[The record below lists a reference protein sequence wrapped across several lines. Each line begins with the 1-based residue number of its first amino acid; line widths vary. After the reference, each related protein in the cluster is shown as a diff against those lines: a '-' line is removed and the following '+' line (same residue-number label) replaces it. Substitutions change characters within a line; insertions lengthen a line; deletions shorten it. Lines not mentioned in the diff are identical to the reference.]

1 MASNIFGRY
10 VWLIDTLRRN
20 KRLTYDEINQL
31 WQQNGLSYGEGDTLA
46 LRTFHNHR
54 KAIADIFNIDI
65 ECDTK
70 DGYKYYI
77 AEPEQLESDKLRSWL
92 VDSYSMLNQIQC
104 DKKLEGRIIF
114 ENVPSGNTW
123 LMAIT
128 DAIRKN
134 RVLEI
139 KYKAFGKPEPNTFE
153 IEPYFLKVSKRRW
166 YVIARSSY
174 YSDLNRRKNEADGGD
189 RKEDVVLVY
198 ALDRIIN
205 LEDADKDFV
214 MASNFNVNDYFKG
227 CCGIITSKQ
236 GPQRV
241 VVKAYHYAADYL
253 RTLPLHESQREL
265 KELEDGEACYFELN
279 VCPTFDFYQSVLSQC
294 DQIEV
299 VEPKSVRNEIRNFVR
314 NLSKMYNNA

>member
-153 IEPYFLKVSKRRW
+153 IEPYFLKVSK
-166 YVIARSSY
+166 
-174 YSDLNRRKNEADGGD
+174 
-189 RKEDVVLVY
+189 
-198 ALDRIIN
+198 
-205 LEDADKDFV
+205 
-214 MASNFNVNDYFKG
+214 
-227 CCGIITSKQ
+227 
-236 GPQRV
+236 
-241 VVKAYHYAADYL
+241 
-253 RTLPLHESQREL
+253 
-265 KELEDGEACYFELN
+265 
-279 VCPTFDFYQSVLSQC
+279 
-294 DQIEV
+294 
-299 VEPKSVRNEIRNFVR
+299 
-314 NLSKMYNNA
+314 